1 MDKNSIFF
9 FLSFDVIS
17 DLFYVGGRDDLFC
30 SILDPFLVHH
40 KLSTICHRD
49 GIWLNTCYLIF
60 NYFNS
65 VKFRGKKLFSA
76 HLIVFH
82 VFFSFSYAHILK
94 FKKKKMFILYNQ
106 NVKFGRGGKRLKK
119 NTLKSETIR
128 EFWGLLATDST
139 NEYISTQNWG
149 SVISHSISF
158 HNLKEKNV
166 GQSERFNKKY
176 LSIFK
181 TL

>member
-1 MDKNSIFF
+1 
-9 FLSFDVIS
+9 
-17 DLFYVGGRDDLFC
+17 
-30 SILDPFLVHH
+30 
-40 KLSTICHRD
+40 
-49 GIWLNTCYLIF
+49 
-60 NYFNS
+60 
-65 VKFRGKKLFSA
+65 
-76 HLIVFH
+76 
-82 VFFSFSYAHILK
+82 
-94 FKKKKMFILYNQ
+94 MFILYNQ